1 MVAVPPRASV
11 NQVARAHDAL
21 VITVQVLEHLLR
33 GPRERDPEKLDEIF
47 HVRVC
52 EHSLELLQG
61 QRAAPV
67 RVRGREERGDL
78 PDEIEALNLTNAT
91 PVQTLGRLGCPLSAR
106 GICL

>member
-11 NQVARAHDAL
+11 NQVARAYDAL

-52 EHSLELLQG
+52 EHSLELRTSGEWEIMVQNVNKLKEMS
-61 QRAAPV
+61 A
-67 RVRGREERGDL
+67 L
-78 PDEIEALNLTNAT
+78 PAVEGNPDST
-91 PVQTLGRLGCPLSAR
+91 PIFKQ
-106 GICL
+106 I